1 MDLQE
6 TFENIDIERLDNQL
20 KIVIK
25 VNTFSL
31 TFSDPQDLFFKIGPS
46 LGQATRLCRDFF

>member
-31 TFSDPQDLFFKIGPS
+31 TFSDPQDFFFKIGPS
-46 LGQATRLCRDFF
+46 LEQVTRLCRDFF